1 MIRSIKFL
9 EGKGYLS
16 ERHNLKENINT
27 FNYDEL
33 NAIKYSRNPLLYSLK
48 SIKDKSFHD
57 DKFKEYYGFEFTIQ
71 NVVKNLLKDL
81 IEKIYNIISLNDEYT
96 STCKN
101 VLQS

>member
-57 DKFKEYYGFEFTIQ
+57 DKFKEYYF
-71 NVVKNLLKDL
+71 
-81 IEKIYNIISLNDEYT
+81 
-96 STCKN
+96 
-101 VLQS
+101 